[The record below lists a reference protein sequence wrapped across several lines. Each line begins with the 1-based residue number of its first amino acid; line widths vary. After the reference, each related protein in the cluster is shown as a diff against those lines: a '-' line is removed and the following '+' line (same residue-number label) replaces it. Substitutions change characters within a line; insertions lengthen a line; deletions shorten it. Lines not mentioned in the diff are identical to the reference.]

1 MSICRIIEKKKKEQ
15 KRKQNIKIAKAAGT
29 TALIGTAL
37 GITAGLLFAPKSGK
51 EIRKDITEKTVK
63 TKDDII
69 EKSKEL
75 KDNIS
80 TKIESSKDDLMT
92 AKEKI
97 SEYLASKKQNT
108 ATNDEESQDQ
118 ENEIID
124 RIEDNLE

>member
-80 TKIESSKDDLMT
+80 TKIESSKEDLMT

-97 SEYLASKKQNT
+97 SEYLASKRQNT
-108 ATNDEESQDQ
+108 ECVDEESQDQ
-118 ENEIID
+118 ENEIVD
-124 RIEDNLE
+124 EMKEL